1 MAWDSFRHRV
11 RYLRGEALSNWP
23 VTVVDVHLQ
32 NITVPRLPQG
42 RLSKTAAAAGN
53 AKEFQGE
60 VGTAVGEEEESLGV
74 HVWCT
79 CAIPAQGQRKSTL
92 MHSVIPSSGGSRTGK
107 AAEGGEVERVP
118 VAEARSVWMDSDSGV
133 NTTYDEYALRRA
145 LRFSAV
151 EHSLWAEGEAEADRT
166 PSVVVVADKGRQWV
180 EGHIDYGI
188 AGETHVR
195 FSESGGGRGRG
206 AGDWY
211 YARGGRGGRFV
222 AFVREGNVVVYDTS
236 TQRETQVTWAA
247 GGAVQ
252 YGAVEV
258 AMEEELGRAT
268 GLFWAPTAEVEGM
281 ARLLCGRVDEREV
294 QQVQLPELPE
304 ANRINPAANLVGGAA
319 ELFTDDAFGWDS
331 GGVGGT
337 RASEPHRYAR
347 AGTTNAATEWAVV
360 ELTHNAAGI
369 ARHRVRALHGRF
381 GLRRRF
387 PWCEYVARAGWLPDG
402 DAVWLQLL
410 DRAQQRTAVVR
421 VALACFC
428 AGEERAVDPLACDD
442 TCCAA
447 REATDARID
456 VLYEESQPHAWI
468 NVSHGPRFLA
478 TGTRSTCVRFLMTS
492 EREGGFSHL
501 YLVTWQLVRDGAAA
515 WQATA
520 LTSGRWAVESDAALF
535 VDERRQLVYF
545 GARRPNPLTLGLFAT
560 GYAHALTDH
569 PTNPPAAPVAL
580 TLAGY
585 THSQFAFDASGTYF
599 FCQSSN
605 LATPPRACVY
615 RIRHRSGVRAQCV
628 CVLEVGAVGLRRV
641 SSARTANVRVARRA
655 SSSAS
660 SLSADSIASDD
671 FFVERL
677 LAKLRAGGAQLPGP
691 DLSKLRR
698 LTPAYV
704 SQRVTKAVRSALPFC
719 STPTIV
725 PLHLLHGGLFPPLAA
740 QRSKPPPSPRA
751 PPLPP
756 RPLSSLTAA
765 TRVFTA
771 RETLT
776 GTHDISAL
784 PATCQSGDP
793 VPRLFCF
800 PAPRT
805 ADGNDSAA
813 YDLLFGHVFLPP
825 DFRPG
830 VAYPVIVHAYGG
842 PQCQLVTS
850 GFPYPR
856 YRRLAMLT
864 RMAPE
869 PPQTRPESLMSLP
882 ASECDAPDDAASDSR
897 SLFASAESTFAGLAA
912 AEAARQ
918 PSIAESIHRQ
928 LLQQPGLR
936 ACTTAP
942 PLSPPPVAVPTVQPM
957 VVVCID
963 GRGTP
968 HRGLHFESTIRGRLG
983 QLEVDDIVCA
993 LEYLCHYGLACLA
1006 PTTAPPPHWCRSV
1019 ISSTLAEAAPGASVP
1034 PVLRPPVFPPPTTAE
1049 ATLNQKRDVDGE
1061 GKSMWDPLPAATDMR
1076 EGAMAHRRFV
1086 DRARIAIHGWSF
1098 GGYVTLRALA
1108 TRPEWFRVA
1117 IAGAPVVR
1125 WDWYSAAYV
1134 ERYLGVLPLPEDS
1147 STNGCSPEAQ
1157 HAREVYAKASITSV
1171 ADRLPKDP
1179 NRLLLVH
1186 GWGDD
1191 NVHVAHSAEL
1201 VRELQ
1206 RSRPHFPIRLAVYAN
1221 ERHGLRQPASNE
1233 HFETLLAFWLF
1244 HSLQL

>member
-23 VTVVDVHLQ
+23 MTIADVHLQ
-32 NITVPRLPQG
+32 NITAPPLPQE
-42 RLSKTAAAAGN
+42 RPAKPVAATDNTREHHSEKDTGMGS
-53 AKEFQGE
+53 ER
-60 VGTAVGEEEESLGV
+60 SLGV

-92 MHSVIPSSGGSRTGK
+92 MHSVIPSSGGRRKEK
-107 AAEGGEVERVP
+107 AAEGGGVERVP
-118 VAEARSVWMDSDSGV
+118 VAETHSVWMDSDSGV
-133 NTTYDEYALRRA
+133 NTTYDEHTLRRG
-145 LRFSAV
+145 LRSSAV
-151 EHSLWAEGEAEADRT
+151 EHSLWAEDEANGA

-180 EGHIDYGI
+180 EGRIEYGI

-195 FSESGGGRGRG
+195 FSESGAGHRRG

-222 AFVREGNVVVYDTS
+222 AFVREGNVVVYDTG
-236 TQRETQVTWAA
+236 TQRETQVTWAS
-247 GGAVQ
+247 GEAVQ

-258 AMEEELGRAT
+258 AMEEELGRTT
-268 GLFWAPTAEVEGM
+268 GLFWAPAAEETM
-281 ARLLCGRVDEREV
+281 TRLLCGRVDERAV
-294 QQVQLPELPE
+294 QQVRLPELPE
-304 ANRINPAANLVGGAA
+304 ANRLNPAASLVGGAA
-319 ELFTDDAFGWDS
+319 ELFTDDAFGWGS
-331 GGVGGT
+331 NGVNGT
-337 RASEPHRYAR
+337 WAGEPHRYAR
-347 AGTTNAATEWAVV
+347 AGTTNATTEWAVV
-360 ELTHNAAGI
+360 ELTHNTAGI

-381 GLRRRF
+381 ALRRQF
-387 PWCEYVARAGWLPDG
+387 PWCEYVARAGWLPNG

-410 DRAQQRTAVVR
+410 DRAQRRTAVVR

-428 AGEERAVDPLACDD
+428 AGEERAVDPLARDD
-442 TCCAA
+442 ACCAA
-447 REATDARID
+447 REAADARID
-456 VLYEESQPHAWI
+456 VLYEETQPLAWI
-468 NVSHGPRFLA
+468 NVSAGPHFLA
-478 TGTRSTCVRFLMTS
+478 AGARSACVRFLLAS

-501 YLVTWQLVRDGAAA
+501 YLVTWRLGHNRTTA

-520 LTSGRWAVESDAALF
+520 LTSGQWAVASDAALF
-535 VDERRQLVYF
+535 VDERRRLVLF
-545 GARRPNPLTLGLFAT
+545 GARRPNPLTMGLFAV
-560 GYAHALTDH
+560 GYAHALADH
-569 PTNPPAAPVAL
+569 PTGPLATPVAL

-615 RIRHRSGVRAQCV
+615 RIHHEGGVRAQCV
-628 CVLEVGAVGLRRV
+628 CVLEVGTAGLRRV
-641 SSARTANVRVARRA
+641 SSTRTASVRVVRRA

-677 LAKLRAGGAQLPGP
+677 LAKLRAGGVQLPGP

-740 QRSKPPPSPRA
+740 QRRKPPPSPRA

-756 RPLSSLTAA
+756 RPLSSLTTA

-776 GTHDISAL
+776 GTHDVTAL

-800 PAPRT
+800 PAPRAT
-805 ADGNDSAA
+805 DGDDSAP

-830 VAYPVIVHAYGG
+830 AAYPVIVHAYGG

-850 GFPYPR
+850 SFAYPR

-869 PPQTRPESLMSLP
+869 PPSTRPESLLSLP

-897 SLFASAESTFAGLAA
+897 SLFASTESTFAGMIA

-936 ACTTAP
+936 SCTAVS
-942 PLSPPPVAVPTVQPM
+942 PLSPLPAAVPAVQPM

-968 HRGLHFESTIRGRLG
+968 HRGLRFESTIRGRLG

-993 LEYLCHYGLACLA
+993 LEHLCYYGLACLA
-1006 PTTAPPPHWCRSV
+1006 PTTTPPPHWCRSIV
-1019 ISSTLAEAAPGASVP
+1019 SSTLAEAAPGAP
-1034 PVLRPPVFPPPTTAE
+1034 ELPVLRPPVFPPPPPMADATACRKE
-1049 ATLNQKRDVDGE
+1049 YVRAKE
-1061 GKSMWDPLPAATDMR
+1061 KYMWDPLPATTHVSEDDVER
-1076 EGAMAHRRFV
+1076 RRFV

-1108 TRPEWFRVA
+1108 THPEWFRVA

-1134 ERYLGVLPLPEDS
+1134 ERYLGVLPSSEDS
-1147 STNGCSPEAQ
+1147 LASDSSPEAQ
-1157 HAREVYAKASITSV
+1157 HTREAYANASITAV
-1171 ADRLPKDP
+1171 IDRLPKDP

-1201 VRELQ
+1201 VRQLQ
-1206 RSRPHFPIRLAVYAN
+1206 HSHPCFPVRLAVYAN